1 MADDDTTGGT
11 GETESVTDTGQ
22 QGDATAGLGEGGQK
36 ALVAERKARAAAE
49 KSATAAQKQLDDMAK
64 RLQAFEDRDKTE
76 AQRLTERAEA
86 AERRAAEIESRALRL
101 EVAAEK
107 GLTPAQAKRLVGE
120 TRDEL
125 VADADELLET
135 FKPAAP
141 AEEPTGLPSLDL
153 GTRGTAPLPLNGDPL
168 EAALRKSLGI

>member
-1 MADDDTTGGT
+1 MSEDTTDAQAPAT
-11 GETESVTDTGQ
+11 ETVEQ
-22 QGDATAGLGEGGQK
+22 DAPKPKPTETVDFWKQK
-36 ALVAERKARAAAE
+36 AREQEARAKANADAAN
-49 KSATAAQKQLDDMAK
+49 
-64 RLQAFEDRDKTE
+64 RLKEFEDRDKTE
-76 AQRLTERAEA
+76 AQKLTERAEA
-86 AERRAAEIESRALRL
+86 AERRVAEIEAHAIRL

-107 GLTPAQAKRLVGE
+107 GLTPAQAKRLVG
-120 TRDEL
+120 TSRAEL
-125 VADADELLET
+125 EADADELLET